1 MTAFINDLIGS
12 AHALIQAPMAGAQDA
27 QLALAVSRA
36 GGLGSLAA
44 AMWSA
49 DQLRQQL
56 TLIGEEFG
64 QLVNVNFMC
73 HEAPPPDAACEQAW
87 RAVLAPYFAECGID
101 PLALTA
107 TPVRAP
113 FSQVMCDVLAQ
124 YRPRVVSFHFGLPAA
139 DLLAQLRSWGAI
151 VLSSATTLAEGL
163 WLQERGVDA
172 VIAQGLEAGGHR
184 GMFLTHDVGTHRGT
198 LPLVTELAQSLRV
211 PVIAAGGISDAG
223 GVAAAIAAGA
233 SAVQVGTAFLMCPQA
248 TTSAV
253 HRAALQMRPAG
264 ATALTNLFTGRAARG
279 VVNRLMRELGPVHNG
294 APRFPLAGN
303 ALAPLRQYAERQGR
317 ADFSPLW
324 AGQNFADC
332 REVDAGDLSREL
344 VQGLYGG

>member
-1 MTAFINDLIGS
+1 MTTSISELLGS
-12 AHALIQAPMAGAQDA
+12 THALIQAPMAGAQDA

-36 GGLGSLAA
+36 GALGSLPA

-49 DQLRQQL
+49 DQLGQQL
-56 TLIGEEFG
+56 ALIGEEFG

-73 HEAPPPDAACEQAW
+73 HEVPPPDAAREQAW
-87 RAVLAPYFAECGID
+87 RAVLAPYFAERGVD
-101 PLALTA
+101 PLAATA

-124 YRPRVVSFHFGLPAA
+124 WRPRVVSFHFGLPAA

-184 GMFLTHDVGTHRGT
+184 GMFLTQDFGTQSGT
-198 LPLVTELAQSLRV
+198 LPLVAELVQSLRV
-211 PVIAAGGISDAG
+211 PVIAAGGITDAR

-233 SAVQVGTAFLMCPQA
+233 SAVQVGTAYLLCPQA
-248 TTSAV
+248 TVSAV
-253 HRAALQMRPAG
+253 HRHALQARPAR

-279 VVNRLMRELGPVHNG
+279 IVNRLMRELGPLYSD

-303 ALAPLRQYAERQGR
+303 ALAPLRQSAEQQGR
-317 ADFSPLW
+317 DDFSPLW
-324 AGQNFADC
+324 AGHNFADC
-332 REVDAGDLSREL
+332 RVVDAGDLTREL
-344 VQGLYGG
+344 VRGL

>member
-1 MTAFINDLIGS
+1 MTASISDLLGS
-12 AHALIQAPMAGAQDA
+12 THALIQAPMAGAQDA

-73 HEAPPPDAACEQAW
+73 HEPPPPDAACEQAW
-87 RAVLAPYFAECGID
+87 RAALAPYFAECGID
-101 PLALTA
+101 PLAPFA

-124 YRPRVVSFHFGLPAA
+124 YRPRVVSFHFGLPDA

-163 WLQERGVDA
+163 WLQERGADA

-184 GMFLTHDVGTHRGT
+184 GMFLTQDLGVHSGT
-198 LPLVTELAQSLRV
+198 LTLVAELVQSLRV
-211 PVIAAGGISDAG
+211 PVIAAGGIGDAR

-233 SAVQVGTAFLMCPQA
+233 SAVQVGTAYLMCPQA
-248 TTSAV
+248 TTSVV
-253 HRAALQMRPAG
+253 HRAALQTRPAG
-264 ATALTNLFTGRAARG
+264 PTALTNLFTGRAARAI
-279 VVNRLMRELGPVHNG
+279 VNRLMRELGPLYSG

-303 ALAPLRQYAERQGR
+303 ALSPLRQHAEQQGR

-332 REVDAGDLSREL
+332 RVVDAGDLTREL
-344 VQGLYGG
+344 VQGL